1 MKNKKT
7 DYVGGVFNPDSPFK
21 LAVGDQQST
30 VSGVGNA
37 ETLPRRNTRCRRKL
51 MADGF
56 RLLTA
61 ILLIL
66 GMFCLPVAHLD
77 AESIKFAT
85 LAPKGSTWMNNFEA
99 MGKEI
104 RAKTDSELRLRI
116 YPNGVQ
122 GDELDVIRKMRAGL
136 IHAGAM
142 TATGLGEIQEEVL
155 IFQLPRMFRT
165 YEELDY
171 VRDYLRED
179 LDKAF
184 MDAGYVLLGMG
195 DIGFYYIFSN
205 QPIRNIA
212 DLQSPNVK
220 MWVRTSDRIGLEFY
234 KNAEIATVPREVTQV
249 LSSLYSGQINTLTA
263 SPYVTVALQWHDKF
277 KYMTNLPISV
287 GVGATVITK
296 EKFDQLSAD
305 QQKVLREVAD
315 AHQGTL
321 IRDIRKDN
329 DRALEAL
336 QKKAGIKVV
345 EFEEDSREAW
355 DAIATETHKALVGE
369 IYSQEFLDKINA
381 LLEEYRKSK

>member
-1 MKNKKT
+1 MKNEKT
-7 DYVGGVFNPDSPFK
+7 NYKTHAAKLAGVF
-21 LAVGDQQST
+21 
-30 VSGVGNA
+30 
-37 ETLPRRNTRCRRKL
+37 
-51 MADGF
+51 
-56 RLLTA
+56 
-61 ILLIL
+61 LLII
-66 GMFCLPVAHLD
+66 GMFCLPLVHLD
-77 AESIKFAT
+77 ADSIKFAT

-104 RAKTDSELRLRI
+104 RAKTDGDLRLRI

-179 LDKAF
+179 LDQAF

-205 QPIRNIA
+205 QPIRTIA

-220 MWVRTSDRIGLEFY
+220 MWARTTDRIGLTFY
-234 KNAEIATVPREVTQV
+234 KNADIATVPREVTQV
-249 LSSLYSGQINTLTA
+249 LSSLYSGHINTLTA
-263 SPYVTVALQWHDKF
+263 SPYVTIALQWYDKF
-277 KYMTNLPISV
+277 KYMTNLPVSV
-287 GVGATVITK
+287 GVGATVMTK
-296 EKFDQLSAD
+296 EKFDELSPE
-305 QQKVLREVAD
+305 QQKIVREVAN
-315 AHQGTL
+315 AHQDDL
-321 IRDIRKDN
+321 IQAIRRDNERS
-329 DRALEAL
+329 LEAL
-336 QKKAGIKVV
+336 QKKAGIEVV
-345 EFEEDSREAW
+345 EFEDDSREAW
-355 DAIATETHKALVGE
+355 DVIAMETHKALVGE

-381 LLEEYRKSK
+381 LLQAYREKN

>member
-7 DYVGGVFNPDSPFK
+7 VYVGGETPKQKRPDSPFK
-21 LAVGDQQST
+21 LASV
-30 VSGVGNA
+30 
-37 ETLPRRNTRCRRKL
+37 
-51 MADGF
+51 F
-56 RLLTA
+56 
-61 ILLIL
+61 LLIL

-85 LAPKGSTWMNNFEA
+85 LAPKGSAWMNNFEA

-104 RAKTDSELRLRI
+104 RAQTDGELKLRI

-136 IHAGAM
+136 IDAGAM

-171 VRDYLRED
+171 VRDYLRAD

-184 MDAGYVLLGMG
+184 MDVGYVLLGMG

-205 QPIRNIA
+205 QPIRTIA
-212 DLQSPNVK
+212 DLQSPSVK
-220 MWVRTSDRIGLEFY
+220 MWARTSDKIALEFY

-249 LSSLYSGQINTLTA
+249 LSSLYSGQLNTLTA

-277 KYMTNLPISV
+277 KYMTNLPVNV

-296 EKFDQLSAD
+296 EKFDTLSSD
-305 QQKVLREVAD
+305 QQKVLRETAD
-315 AHQGTL
+315 AYQGKL
-321 IRDIRKDN
+321 IQNIRKDN
-329 DRALEAL
+329 ERALEAL
-336 QKKAGIKVV
+336 QKKAGIQVV
-345 EFEEDSREAW
+345 EFEDDAREAW
-355 DAIATETHKALVGE
+355 DAIAAETHKALVGE

-381 LLEEYRKSK
+381 LLQEYRKKN

>member
-7 DYVGGVFNPDSPFK
+7 DYVGGETPKQKHPASPFK
-21 LAVGDQQST
+21 LASV
-30 VSGVGNA
+30 
-37 ETLPRRNTRCRRKL
+37 
-51 MADGF
+51 F
-56 RLLTA
+56 
-61 ILLIL
+61 LLIL

-104 RAKTDSELRLRI
+104 RAQTDGELKLRI

-136 IHAGAM
+136 IDAGAM

-171 VRDYLRED
+171 VRDYLRAD

-184 MDAGYVLLGMG
+184 MDVGYVLLGMG

-205 QPIRNIA
+205 QPIRTIA

-220 MWVRTSDRIGLEFY
+220 MWARTSDKIALEFY

-249 LSSLYSGQINTLTA
+249 LSSLYSGQLNTLAA
-263 SPYVTVALQWHDKF
+263 SPYVTVVLQWHDKF
-277 KYMTNLPISV
+277 KYMTNLPVNV

-296 EKFDQLSAD
+296 EKFDQLSPD

-315 AHQGTL
+315 TYQGEL
-321 IRDIRKDN
+321 IRNIRKDN
-329 DRALEAL
+329 ERALEAL
-336 QKKAGIKVV
+336 QKKAGIQVV
-345 EFEEDSREAW
+345 EFEDDAREAW
-355 DAIATETHKALVGE
+355 DAIAAETHKALVGE

-381 LLEEYRKSK
+381 LLQEYRKKN

>member
-7 DYVGGVFNPDSPFK
+7 VYVRGETPKQKRPDSPFK
-21 LAVGDQQST
+21 LASV
-30 VSGVGNA
+30 
-37 ETLPRRNTRCRRKL
+37 
-51 MADGF
+51 F
-56 RLLTA
+56 
-61 ILLIL
+61 LLIL

-85 LAPKGSTWMNNFEA
+85 LAPKGSAWMNNFEA

-104 RAKTDSELRLRI
+104 RAQTDGELKLRI

-136 IHAGAM
+136 IDAGAM

-171 VRDYLRED
+171 VRDYLRAD

-184 MDAGYVLLGMG
+184 MDVGYVLLGMG
-195 DIGFYYIFSN
+195 DLGFYYIFSN
-205 QPIRNIA
+205 QPIRTIA

-220 MWVRTSDRIGLEFY
+220 MWARTSDKIALEFY

-249 LSSLYSGQINTLTA
+249 LSSLYSGQLNTLTA

-277 KYMTNLPISV
+277 KYMTNLPVNV

-296 EKFDQLSAD
+296 EKFDTLSSD
-305 QQKVLREVAD
+305 QQKVLRETAD
-315 AHQGTL
+315 AYQGEL
-321 IRDIRKDN
+321 IQNIRKDN
-329 DRALEAL
+329 ER
-336 QKKAGIKVV
+336 G
-345 EFEEDSREAW
+345 S
-355 DAIATETHKALVGE
+355 
-369 IYSQEFLDKINA
+369 
-381 LLEEYRKSK
+381 

>member
-7 DYVGGVFNPDSPFK
+7 VYVRGETPKQKRPDSPFK
-21 LAVGDQQST
+21 LASV
-30 VSGVGNA
+30 
-37 ETLPRRNTRCRRKL
+37 
-51 MADGF
+51 F
-56 RLLTA
+56 
-61 ILLIL
+61 LLIL

-85 LAPKGSTWMNNFEA
+85 LAPKGSAWMNNFEA

-104 RAKTDSELRLRI
+104 RAQTDGELKLRI

-136 IHAGAM
+136 IDAGAM

-171 VRDYLRED
+171 VRDYLRAD

-184 MDAGYVLLGMG
+184 MDVGYVLLGMG
-195 DIGFYYIFSN
+195 DLGFYYIFSN
-205 QPIRNIA
+205 QPIRTIA
-212 DLQSPNVK
+212 DLQSPSVK
-220 MWVRTSDRIGLEFY
+220 MWARTSDKIALEFY

-249 LSSLYSGQINTLTA
+249 LSSLYSGQLNTLTA

-277 KYMTNLPISV
+277 KYMTNLPVNV

-296 EKFDQLSAD
+296 EKFDQLSPD

-315 AHQGTL
+315 AYQGEL
-321 IRDIRKDN
+321 IRNIRKDN
-329 DRALEAL
+329 ERALEAL
-336 QKKAGIKVV
+336 QKKAGIQVV
-345 EFEEDSREAW
+345 EFEDDAREAW
-355 DAIATETHKALVGE
+355 DAIAAETHKALVGE

-381 LLEEYRKSK
+381 LLQEYREKN

>member
-1 MKNKKT
+1 MKRKKT
-7 DYVGGVFNPDSPFK
+7 DYKIHAAKFVSVF
-21 LAVGDQQST
+21 
-30 VSGVGNA
+30 
-37 ETLPRRNTRCRRKL
+37 
-51 MADGF
+51 
-56 RLLTA
+56 
-61 ILLIL
+61 LLIL
-66 GMFCLPVAHLD
+66 GMLCLPVAHLD

-104 RAKTDSELRLRI
+104 RSKTDSELRLRI

-171 VRDYLRED
+171 VRDYLHAD

-205 QPIRNIA
+205 QPIRTIA

-220 MWVRTSDRIGLEFY
+220 MWVRTTDKIGLEFF

-249 LSSLYSGQINTLTA
+249 LSSLYSGHLNTLTA

-277 KYMTNLPISV
+277 KYMTNLPVSV

-296 EKFDQLSAD
+296 EKFDELSPD

-315 AHQGTL
+315 AHQDDL
-321 IRDIRKDN
+321 IQDIRRDN

-336 QKKAGIKVV
+336 QKKAGIEVV
-345 EFEEDSREAW
+345 EFEDDSVKAW
-355 DAIATETHKALVGE
+355 DAIAAETHKALVGE

-381 LLEEYRKSK
+381 LLEEYRKKN

>member
-1 MKNKKT
+1 MKNAKT
-7 DYVGGVFNPDSPFK
+7 GYVGGETPKQKHPDFPFK
-21 LAVGDQQST
+21 FASV
-30 VSGVGNA
+30 
-37 ETLPRRNTRCRRKL
+37 
-51 MADGF
+51 F
-56 RLLTA
+56 
-61 ILLIL
+61 LLIL
-66 GMFCLPVAHLD
+66 GMLCLPVAQLD

-104 RAKTDSELRLRI
+104 RAKTDGEIRLRI

-155 IFQLPRMFRT
+155 IFQLPRIFRN

-171 VRDYLRED
+171 VRDYLHAD

-205 QPIRNIA
+205 EPIRTIA

-277 KYMTNLPISV
+277 KYMTNLPVSV

-296 EKFDQLSAD
+296 EKFDQLPPD
-305 QQKVLREVAD
+305 QQKILREVAD
-315 AHQGTL
+315 SHQADL
-321 IRDIRKDN
+321 IQAIRKDN
-329 DRALEAL
+329 ERALDAL
-336 QKKAGIKVV
+336 QKKAGIQVV
-345 EFEEDSREAW
+345 EFKDDSREAW
-355 DAIATETHKALVGE
+355 DVIAAETHKALVGE
-369 IYSQEFLDKINA
+369 IYSQAFLDKINA
-381 LLEEYRKSK
+381 LLQEYREKN

>member
-7 DYVGGVFNPDSPFK
+7 DYNAHAAKLAGVF
-21 LAVGDQQST
+21 
-30 VSGVGNA
+30 
-37 ETLPRRNTRCRRKL
+37 
-51 MADGF
+51 
-56 RLLTA
+56 
-61 ILLIL
+61 LLIF
-66 GMFCLPVAHLD
+66 GMFYLPIAYLG

-104 RAKTDSELRLRI
+104 RAKTDGDLRLRI

-155 IFQLPRMFRT
+155 IFQLPRMFRN

-171 VRDYLRED
+171 VRDYLRTD

-195 DIGFYYIFSN
+195 DLGFYYIFSN
-205 QPIRNIA
+205 QPIRTIA

-220 MWVRTSDRIGLEFY
+220 MWARTTDRIGLTFY
-234 KNAEIATVPREVTQV
+234 KNADIATVPREVTQV
-249 LSSLYSGQINTLTA
+249 LSSLYSGHINTLTA
-263 SPYVTVALQWHDKF
+263 SPYVTIALQWHDKF
-277 KYMTNLPISV
+277 KYMTNLPVSV

-296 EKFDQLSAD
+296 EKFDELSPEM
-305 QQKVLREVAD
+305 QKVVSETAD
-315 AHQGTL
+315 AYQADL
-321 IRDIRKDN
+321 IENIRKDN
-329 DRALEAL
+329 ERALEAL
-336 QKKAGIKVV
+336 QKKAGIEVV
-345 EFEEDSREAW
+345 EFEDDSREAW
-355 DAIATETHKALVGE
+355 DVIAAETHKALVGE
-369 IYSQEFLDKINA
+369 IYSQAFLDKINA
-381 LLEEYRKSK
+381 LLQEYREKN

>member
-1 MKNKKT
+1 MKNEKT
-7 DYVGGVFNPDSPFK
+7 DYKTHAAKLAGVF
-21 LAVGDQQST
+21 
-30 VSGVGNA
+30 
-37 ETLPRRNTRCRRKL
+37 
-51 MADGF
+51 
-56 RLLTA
+56 
-61 ILLIL
+61 LLIF
-66 GMFCLPVAHLD
+66 GMFYLPIAHLD
-77 AESIKFAT
+77 ADSIKFAT

-104 RAKTDSELRLRI
+104 RAKTDGDLRLRI

-205 QPIRNIA
+205 QPIRTIA

-220 MWVRTSDRIGLEFY
+220 MWARTTDRIGLTFY
-234 KNAEIATVPREVTQV
+234 KNADIATVPREVTQV
-249 LSSLYSGQINTLTA
+249 LSSLYSGHINTLTA
-263 SPYVTVALQWHDKF
+263 SPYVTIALQWYDKF
-277 KYMTNLPISV
+277 KYMTNLPVSV
-287 GVGATVITK
+287 GVGATVMTK
-296 EKFDQLSAD
+296 EKFDELSPE
-305 QQKVLREVAD
+305 QQKIVREVAN
-315 AHQGTL
+315 AHQGDL
-321 IRDIRKDN
+321 IQAIRKDN
-329 DRALEAL
+329 ERALEAL
-336 QKKAGIKVV
+336 QKKAGIEVV
-345 EFEEDSREAW
+345 EFEDDSREAW
-355 DAIATETHKALVGE
+355 DVIAMETHKALVGE

-381 LLEEYRKSK
+381 LLQAYREKKN